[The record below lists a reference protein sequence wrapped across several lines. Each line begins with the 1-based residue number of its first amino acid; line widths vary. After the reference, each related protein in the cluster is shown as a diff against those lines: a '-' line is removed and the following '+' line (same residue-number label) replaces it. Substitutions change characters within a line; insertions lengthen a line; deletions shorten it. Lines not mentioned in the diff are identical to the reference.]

1 MKKIF
6 LALFVL
12 VLLSLFT
19 PIVKAQSAV
28 SANTVTKS
36 YTYDAVGRITAVN
49 VLITFTA
56 DSLLSQA
63 TPAFTVSEYAGVD
76 EAKYPIAFRLKTIST
91 YGVPNRTIFLQG
103 LFATTSDTVSIDTV
117 CNSVAN
123 QTENDTLGVLTCNN
137 LRAPL
142 GYKVFIKD
150 ITADINS
157 GTLELTFPIP
167 AEGTFWKVGA
177 EAQSRGKGL

>member
-1 MKKIF
+1 MKK
-6 LALFVL
+6 LALFLL
-12 VLLSLFT
+12 VMLSLFT
-19 PIVKAQSAV
+19 LALKAQSAV

-36 YTYDAVGRITAVN
+36 YVYDQTGRVTAVN

-63 TPAFTVSEYAGVD
+63 TPAFTVNEYAGVD
-76 EAKYPIAFRLKTIST
+76 EAKYPVSFRLKAVST
-91 YGVPNRTIFLQG
+91 YGTPNRSIYLQG
-103 LFATTSDTVSIDTV
+103 LFSTTSDTVSIDTV
-117 CNSVAN
+117 SQSATN
-123 QTENDTLGVLTCNN
+123 QTEGDTLGTLTSNN

-142 GYKVFIKD
+142 GYKVFIRD

-167 AEGTFWKVGA
+167 AEGTFWGVGR